1 MQLILVLLDFVTGFC
16 KVVKSSGF
24 VKLPDA
30 CLQRSLG
37 TTGNNMGVFV
47 RILILSAPERDRED
61 LQGI

>member
-16 KVVKSSGF
+16 KVVKLSGF

-37 TTGNNMGVFV
+37 TTANNMGVFV